1 MKLSAK
7 EKLSQVPSYS
17 QELGLDLAKEGDRFK
32 WLVASILFAK
42 RISSQIAKRTYREF
56 EREGIVTAES
66 IMEAGWDKLVEIL
79 DSGGYVRYDF
89 STASKLLEIVASL
102 KQNYGSLE
110 DLYAQAKDS
119 RDLERKLLEF
129 KGVGATTVNIF
140 LRELKGI
147 WGKAKP
153 SLSPIAKE
161 VASKLGLSEEELER
175 STVESALVRI
185 GLEFCRGK
193 KCSACPVREECSYP
207 TIIGAESRMPPI
219 PSKPRRGI

>member
-1 MKLSAK
+1 MTIQ

-17 QELGLDLAKEGDRFK
+17 QELGLDLAREGDRFK
-32 WLVASILFAK
+32 WFLASILFAK
-42 RISSQIAKRTYREF
+42 RISSQIAKKTYKEF
-56 EREGIVTAES
+56 EKEEIVTPES
-66 IMEAGWDKLVEIL
+66 ITEAGWDKLVEVL
-79 DSGGYVRYDF
+79 DCGGYVRYDF
-89 STASKLLEIVASL
+89 STASKLLEIASSL
-102 KQNYGSLE
+102 KERYGSLE

-129 KGVGATTVNIF
+129 KGVGPTTVNIF